1 MRGALPQWGQQR
13 QTTFNANPIAVH
25 NPFREL
31 FATVPDH
38 NYVELY
44 PGVGFGIRATLG
56 LWFLRINRSVVPT
69 LSLLLRA
76 PEQHWGWDAHVKHF
90 DLSEVA
96 PASTGVR
103 T

>member
-1 MRGALPQWGQQR
+1 MRGALLQWGQQR
-13 QTTFNANPIAVH
+13 QSTFIANPIAEH
-25 NPFREL
+25 NPFRAL

-56 LWFLRINRSVVPT
+56 LWFLRINLSVVPT

-76 PEQHWGWDAHVKHF
+76 PELHWGWHAHEKHF